1 MNIDINNLGYRWKG
15 VYSPYLSYLNNDVVY
30 KDGGAYVMRNGV
42 PTPFAL
48 GQQDAVLAGHVLTGG
63 VSVGGLANMVLHSN
77 GASGMEFRFMGG
89 RNGTIATALMSTER
103 ASCSGYGVTNY
114 YMGSIMSDGSVR
126 MLGLRQYGQ
135 TGTGVYG
142 GDPAWNYTFPSTVAF
157 PPGTPRITQVISAF
171 NDTYYLDAS
180 GVVWHSG
187 SNQGD
192 TMSGR
197 NTTSYIPVPQKI
209 NGFGDLGSNT
219 IVKKIYIGRCYH
231 GYPSIWLLDNQGR
244 VYSWGY
250 NQYGQLGNGNST
262 NQNVPKLVPM
272 SVTTPIKDIYVTG
285 GIYAASFLIGTNGI
299 LYAAGETNSSL
310 LTSNASTHQPV
321 MPWGWNKTVKKIFS
335 CETPGTWEGAGTYR
349 RYGAVLDNGE
359 LWMWGDQG
367 GYVGDGFGIG
377 YGPASFQGNTIFPI
391 KCLDGVKDAQAVAA
405 GYHMSLALMN
415 DGTVKWTGYNGQY
428 IGGSSGISRTT
439 WETLGA
445 SYLTNV
451 TKLRLYGYSTYQTA
465 VALRSDGKVVV
476 WGFGGSGQVGN
487 GNNLTPNAPN
497 SFLLLDK
504 TVVDFSV
511 SGYFGAGSGALYCL
525 TSDGQVMVN
534 GYGAHS
540 MDGDDD
546 QESRFA
552 PSPVIF

>member
-1 MNIDINNLGYRWKG
+1 
-15 VYSPYLSYLNNDVVY
+15 
-30 KDGGAYVMRNGV
+30 
-42 PTPFAL
+42 
-48 GQQDAVLAGHVLTGG
+48 
-63 VSVGGLANMVLHSN
+63 
-77 GASGMEFRFMGG
+77 
-89 RNGTIATALMSTER
+89 
-103 ASCSGYGVTNY
+103 
-114 YMGSIMSDGSVR
+114 
-126 MLGLRQYGQ
+126 
-135 TGTGVYG
+135 
-142 GDPAWNYTFPSTVAF
+142 
-157 PPGTPRITQVISAF
+157 
-171 NDTYYLDAS
+171 
-180 GVVWHSG
+180 
-187 SNQGD
+187 
-192 TMSGR
+192 MSGR

-219 IVKKIYIGRCYH
+219 IIKKIYIGRCYH
-231 GYPSIWLLDNQGR
+231 GYPSVWLLDNQGR

-250 NQYGQLGNGNST
+250 NQYGQLGTGNST

-272 SVTTPIKDIYVTG
+272 SVTAPIKDIYVTG

-299 LYAAGETNSSL
+299 LYAAGETNSSV

-391 KCLDGVKDAQAVAA
+391 KCLDDVKDAQAVAA